1 MAEATVN
8 ILLVDDEVRNLEVLE
23 SVLTSPNY
31 RLVRAQSGE
40 DALMALL
47 NGEFAAIVL
56 DIQMPGTSGIEL
68 AHLIK
73 QRKKTSHIP
82 IIFLTAYYQQD
93 KDVLEGYEVGAVDYL
108 TKPIDPQILKSK
120 VAVFVELFEK
130 TRELAALNSAMETEI
145 LQRRRAEEALRQANN
160 ELEARVQERTSA
172 SRRLAAIVESSEDA
186 IVSKDLNGIITSW
199 NHGAERLFGYK
210 TEEMIGQS
218 ITILLPPER
227 QAEEQ
232 QILERIRRDERLTHY
247 ETFRRRKDG
256 KIVEVSLTV
265 SPIKDESGTII
276 GASKIGRNITKQKQ
290 AERQLER
297 AHKEV
302 LAASRAKDDFL
313 AALSHELRTP
323 LNPVLLLA
331 SDAAEDM
338 QVPADLRARFAT
350 IRNSVELEAR
360 LIDDLLDITRITH
373 GKLLLSM
380 ATVDVHAVLNEALTT
395 VRSELEQKQIA
406 LALDLAADHPM
417 VKGDSVRLQ
426 QVFWNVLKNAVKFT
440 PKAGKVSVGTR
451 TQADGG
457 ELIVTITD
465 SGIGLTSDELAGIFK
480 AFAQGEHARDGGS
493 HRFGGL
499 GLGLAISQMLVE
511 SHWGSISAASEGRGK
526 GSTFVIKL
534 PLLLESANNTQQ
546 VSAGIHSKPRSQENL
561 RAEAIQVLLVEDHE
575 STRTTL
581 AHLLARRQ
589 YQVKTAATVT
599 EARKLAAQQKF
610 HLVISDIG
618 LPDGNGFDLMSEL
631 RARDADLQ
639 GIALTGYGMEEDIA
653 RSQSAGFARHLTKP
667 IRVQA
672 LDAALAATM
681 PG

>member
-1 MAEATVN
+1 
-8 ILLVDDEVRNLEVLE
+8 
-23 SVLTSPNY
+23 
-31 RLVRAQSGE
+31 
-40 DALMALL
+40 
-47 NGEFAAIVL
+47 
-56 DIQMPGTSGIEL
+56 
-68 AHLIK
+68 
-73 QRKKTSHIP
+73 
-82 IIFLTAYYQQD
+82 
-93 KDVLEGYEVGAVDYL
+93 
-108 TKPIDPQILKSK
+108 
-120 VAVFVELFEK
+120 
-130 TRELAALNSAMETEI
+130 
-145 LQRRRAEEALRQANN
+145 
-160 ELEARVQERTSA
+160 
-172 SRRLAAIVESSEDA
+172 
-186 IVSKDLNGIITSW
+186 
-199 NHGAERLFGYK
+199 
-210 TEEMIGQS
+210 
-218 ITILLPPER
+218 
-227 QAEEQ
+227 
-232 QILERIRRDERLTHY
+232 
-247 ETFRRRKDG
+247 
-256 KIVEVSLTV
+256 
-265 SPIKDESGTII
+265 
-276 GASKIGRNITKQKQ
+276 
-290 AERQLER
+290 
-297 AHKEV
+297 
-302 LAASRAKDDFL
+302 
-313 AALSHELRTP
+313 
-323 LNPVLLLA
+323 
-331 SDAAEDM
+331 
-338 QVPADLRARFAT
+338 
-350 IRNSVELEAR
+350 
-360 LIDDLLDITRITH
+360 
-373 GKLLLSM
+373 M